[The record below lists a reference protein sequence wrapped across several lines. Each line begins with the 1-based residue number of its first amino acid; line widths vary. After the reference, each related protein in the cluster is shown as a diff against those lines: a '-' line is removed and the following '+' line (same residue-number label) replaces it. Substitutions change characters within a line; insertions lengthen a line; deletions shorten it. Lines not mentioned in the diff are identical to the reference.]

1 MLTIENLE
9 NHILHNKGI
18 SVRLKCILQGINKIY
33 HNEINNAE
41 ILKLNNNCHV
51 LEING
56 ERFGV
61 FKNMYEVV
69 IK

>member
-18 SVRLKCILQGINKIY
+18 NIRLKRISQGINKIY
-33 HNEINNAE
+33 HGNHNAG
-41 ILKLNNNCHV
+41 ITRLNKNCHV

-69 IK
+69 E

>member
-33 HNEINNAE
+33 HGRHSAE
-41 ILKLNNNCHV
+41 ITRLNKNCHV

-69 IK
+69 E